1 MVSELYE
8 SVYIQYRNQIV
19 QLIERDSFVLF
30 FPGICVLF
38 DVDATK
44 LEECLALRSKLFN
57 KIIFNFPHV
66 GGKMRIE
73 KNRELLKNFFVSS
86 QKMIKEN
93 GQVLVTLCNGQGGTP
108 MDNPKRRWDDSW
120 KIVEMAAHG
129 NFILTKIEPFLW
141 QSFQDF
147 VVTGYRSLEKQFHT
161 AGSLTHFFVKSEPPT
176 IYNII
181 PSNKLDISKYNINN
195 ITWKEITNNIEN
207 KSVYNVKCIYPCTF
221 IFDLTLSTDMDFN
234 TAEFYQSLY
243 NYVGII
249 IDNIEFI
256 NYYLSPIDKKIKRT
270 CRITYKSNYI
280 PLYKKRV
287 IGLHQNV
294 ITNFIED
301 NFQVTIS
308 R

>member
-1 MVSELYE
+1 M
-8 SVYIQYRNQIV
+8 
-19 QLIERDSFVLF
+19 LF
-30 FPGICVLF
+30 FPGTCVLF

-44 LEECLALRSKLFN
+44 LEECLALKSKLFD

-73 KNRELLKNFFVSS
+73 KNRDLIRNFFISS

-141 QSFQDF
+141 QSFKDF
-147 VVTGYRSLEKQFHT
+147 VVTGYRSLEKQFCT
-161 AGSLTHFFVKSEPPT
+161 TGSLIHFFVKSEPPT
-176 IYNII
+176 VYNII
-181 PSNKLDISKYNINN
+181 PSNKIDISKYNINN
-195 ITWKEITNNIEN
+195 ITWKEITDNIEY
-207 KSVYNVKCIYPCTF
+207 KSIYNVKCIYPCTF
-221 IFDLTLSTDMDFN
+221 ILDLTLSTDMNFN

-243 NYVGII
+243 NYAGVI
-249 IDNIEFI
+249 IDNIDFI

-287 IGLHQNV
+287 VDLHQNV

-301 NFQVTIS
+301 TFQITIS